1 MCNNCGAKRKESD
14 YLISNIQINKD
25 FYDFKVEIKP
35 KFPLNTSENENKN
48 ITKNITKIK
57 FGYMGLYNAYNCI
70 GAIAFAHE
78 IGIPIEFIKERIENF
93 DYKLGR
99 METLDFKDK
108 KATLVITKNSVG
120 LSEVLN
126 SISYDNRSKA
136 IMFMLNDHSADG
148 KDISWIWDANLEKIN
163 EINNIKKFYAT
174 GIRAEESALR
184 IKYAGLPLAKIKI
197 IPSKS
202 KC

>member
-1 MCNNCGAKRKESD
+1 
-14 YLISNIQINKD
+14 
-25 FYDFKVEIKP
+25 
-35 KFPLNTSENENKN
+35 NKN

-108 KATLVITKNSVG
+108 KVTLVLTKNPVG

-126 SISYDNRSKA
+126 SISYDTRSKA
-136 IMFMLNDHSADG
+136 IMFMLNDHGADG

-184 IKYAGLPLAKIKI
+184 IKYAGLPLDKIKI

-202 KC
+202 KNVNDIAPAIKEILKEDVEVVYILGTYTATPEIRKALLKEQ